1 MRSEAKKRGTG
12 IGRTMDGIL
21 GIPCLGVFVE
31 KVRTTLNTKGQG
43 LNRRKCSLER
53 EEEESHIQAA
63 RASSLT
69 AVLSAE

>member
-1 MRSEAKKRGTG
+1 MN
-12 IGRTMDGIL
+12 GIL
-21 GIPCLGVFVE
+21 VIPFLRVFVE
-31 KVRTTLNTKGQG
+31 KVRPTLNTKGQG
-43 LNRRKCSLER
+43 LSRRKCSLER